1 MNQEQMN
8 QEQTGNGCAVAGMM
22 TTLIGVFVMGGI
34 MGAAS
39 IILGALAM
47 KGSAWAKVLG
57 IFEIVIGAVYVLFML
72 IALGIK

>member
-1 MNQEQMN
+1 MSN
-8 QEQTGNGCAVAGMM
+8 QEQTGNGCAVAGIM
-22 TTLIGVFVMGGI
+22 TLFIGIFVMGGI

-57 IFEIVIGAVYVLFML
+57 ILEIVIGAIFVLSML
-72 IALGIK
+72 IVIGMRA

>member
-1 MNQEQMN
+1 
-8 QEQTGNGCAVAGMM
+8 M
-22 TTLIGVFVMGGI
+22 TLFIGIFVMGGI

-57 IFEIVIGAVYVLFML
+57 ILEIVIGAIFVLSML
-72 IALGIK
+72 IVIGMRA

>member
-1 MNQEQMN
+1 MNN

-22 TTLIGVFVMGGI
+22 TLLIGIFVMGGI

-39 IILGALAM
+39 IVLGGFAM

-57 IFEIVIGAVYVLFML
+57 VLEIVVGTIFVMAMFIVMGMH
-72 IALGIK
+72 

>member
-1 MNQEQMN
+1 MTESN

-22 TTLIGVFVMGGI
+22 TILIGIFVMGGI
-34 MGAAS
+34 MGIAS

-57 IFEIVIGAVYVLFML
+57 IFEIIVGAVYVLFML
-72 IALGIK
+72 IALGMK

>member
-1 MNQEQMN
+1 MNN

-22 TTLIGVFVMGGI
+22 TLLIGIFVMGGI
-34 MGAAS
+34 MGIAS

-57 IFEIVIGAVYVLFML
+57 ILEIVIGTIF
-72 IALGIK
+72 ALVMVIVIGMH